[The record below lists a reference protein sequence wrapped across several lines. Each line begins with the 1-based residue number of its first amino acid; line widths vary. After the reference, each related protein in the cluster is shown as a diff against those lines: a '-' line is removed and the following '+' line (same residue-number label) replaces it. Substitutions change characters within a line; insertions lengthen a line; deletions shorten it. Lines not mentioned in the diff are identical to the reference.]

1 MVVEVVVFVGGSF
14 STLVVVNVGRAFLVR
29 GMPRIFRD
37 FNVSASAWSGAARTR
52 PPSSSE
58 SPCSADNKKSSTPSD
73 DGTEGWLVGV
83 LALSLCAG
91 STCAVVVEWEVFYP
105 SLVSFGSDEYYRKHT
120 DVWFWDACSGCMAA
134 AKKGPR
140 VL

>member
-1 MVVEVVVFVGGSF
+1 MVVEVVVFVGGSI
-14 STLVVVNVGRAFLVR
+14 STLVVVNVGRVFLVR
-29 GMPRIFRD
+29 GIPRIFRD

-58 SPCSADNKKSSTPSD
+58 SPSNAANKKSFTPSD
-73 DGTEGWLVGV
+73 DETEGWLVRMSV
-83 LALSLCAG
+83 LSLWAG
-91 STCAVVVEWEVFYP
+91 STHAGLVDLEAFYP
-105 SLVSFGSDEYYRKHT
+105 SLVSFGSKDYHRKHT
-120 DVWFWDACSGCMAA
+120 GVWLCDACSGCIAA